1 MIEYE
6 ITIKDHTVEVLAL
19 AKWVHSVSGHLLKDS
34 LYIARCLLSGETWRP
49 TGYIAHQENSFCHIA
64 RSYSESKHEKSN
76 REYLDTQKGYFELM
90 KKGAAGDAA
99 AAMEYCKLELKGKVN
114 HGAYA

>member
-34 LYIARCLLSGETWRP
+34 LYIARCLMRNETWRP
-49 TGYIAHQENSFCHIA
+49 TGYITQQESSLCHIV
-64 RSYSESKHEKSN
+64 RSYPESTHEKST
-76 REYLDTQKGYFELM
+76 REYRETQASYFELM
-90 KKGAAGDAA
+90 KKGAAGDIVAA
-99 AAMEYCKLELKGKVN
+99 LAYCKLELEGKVN